1 MLLNHRYFFSPNVSP
16 SAREALSDILEFCST
31 PSLGKY
37 LGFPIKHVS
46 IPQNFRAIIERMQSR
61 LASWKSHL
69 LSFVGRLVLTQAALF
84 TIPIYNMQCSFLLP
98 RIPTVWISYAGTS
111 CGGLQIGRKK
121 RTWSVGEKL
130 RSPKDEGGLGL

>member
-31 PSLGKY
+31 PSLGNY

-46 IPQNFRAIIERMQSR
+46 IPQDFRAIIERMQSR
-61 LASWKSHL
+61 FASWKSHL

-84 TIPIYNMQCSFLLP
+84 TIPSSNMQCSFLLP
-98 RIPTVWISYAGTS
+98 RITNCVDKLCRDFLWGSAD
-111 CGGLQIGRKK
+111 RKK
-121 RTWSVGEKL
+121 KTHMVSWRKITK
-130 RSPKDEGGLGL
+130 P